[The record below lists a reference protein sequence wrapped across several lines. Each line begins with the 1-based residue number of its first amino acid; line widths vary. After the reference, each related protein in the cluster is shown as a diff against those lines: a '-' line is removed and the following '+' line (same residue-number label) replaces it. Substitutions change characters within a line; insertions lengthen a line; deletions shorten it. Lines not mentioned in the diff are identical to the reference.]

1 MAASSTCTSTA
12 AAITS
17 LAAELQTSAPNS
29 LGLAIQQQQQQQLL
43 NSQAQPSPSVA
54 QSQTITP
61 NRTPTPNL
69 NVRPPSAGGKQLPL
83 SQKSQQVSLVFIFCL
98 LDADLDGSCNET
110 KNVCEEGGDKV
121 MIKIFYEYNLAR
133 QYT

>member
-29 LGLAIQQQQQQQLL
+29 LGLAIQQQTQQQQQLL

-83 SQKSQQVSLVFIFCL
+83 SQKSQQVSPF
-98 LDADLDGSCNET
+98 
-110 KNVCEEGGDKV
+110 
-121 MIKIFYEYNLAR
+121 
-133 QYT
+133 